1 MCNQTIDRICENQI
15 IIIYFIIFLTTY
27 VVTFQVPS
35 ISWIQYIGVGGL
47 GGEGGWRAK
56 GGVFH
61 TLEQKN
67 IYFVLMEVQ
76 KGAQRTFQAEK
87 VIGNNFTT
95 SVALLVF
102 PSSAVY
108 PHS

>member
-1 MCNQTIDRICENQI
+1 MKTK
-15 IIIYFIIFLTTY
+15 YYIFHNFSNYL
-27 VVTFQVPS
+27 VTFQVPS

-47 GGEGGWRAK
+47 DGEGGWKAK

-76 KGAQRTFQAEK
+76 KGPQRTCQAKK